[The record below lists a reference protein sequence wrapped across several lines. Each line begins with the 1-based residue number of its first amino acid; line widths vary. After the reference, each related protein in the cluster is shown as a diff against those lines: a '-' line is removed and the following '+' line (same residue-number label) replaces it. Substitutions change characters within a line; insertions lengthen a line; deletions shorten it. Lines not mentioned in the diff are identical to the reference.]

1 MGIMKLPLSDADID
15 EKACIRLIR
24 YAIDNGVNYL
34 DIDYP
39 YIPERY
45 KNILK
50 IIGSALEG
58 GYRRKVRLSI
68 NLPAMVIKSLP
79 DFDCYLN
86 KQLELLQIDRTD
98 HFLLGGMNR
107 QTWPQL
113 RELGII
119 HFIERAMA
127 SQRIGLPGFSFHD
140 DFQTL
145 KEVVTGYNWAFCS
158 FPYNYMEVDRLPGVF
173 GLKYAA
179 DKGLG
184 VVVTEPLK
192 RGRLIKDPPQSVAKC
207 WEEVVQKR
215 SLSEWGL
222 RWAWDQSFVSTV
234 ICDMSSVEEIEQN
247 LWLADQVIPNSLSV
261 EEELMF
267 NRVRDAY
274 RRFKPLKCTTCRACM
289 PCPQDIDVP
298 RIFELYSDGL
308 MYDDAETAR
317 AILHF
322 EQHQIEACN
331 GCGVC
336 ARRCGKGIDIPEI
349 LKTVQRM

>member
-1 MGIMKLPLSDADID
+1 MKLPVSGAGID
-15 EKACIRLIR
+15 ERNCIRLIR
-24 YAIDNGVNYL
+24 YAIDRGVNYL
-34 DIDYP
+34 GIDYP
-39 YIPERY
+39 YIPERL
-45 KNILK
+45 KNIRK

-68 NLPAMVIKSLP
+68 TLPAMLIKSP
-79 DFDCYLN
+79 SDFDSYLN
-86 KQLELLQIDRTD
+86 RQLELLRIDRTD
-98 HFLLGGMNR
+98 HFLLGGMDR
-107 QTWPQL
+107 QTWPRL

-119 HFIERAMA
+119 RSIEQAMA

-158 FPYNYMEVDRLPGVF
+158 FPYNYMEVDRLPGAF

-184 VVVTEPLK
+184 VVITEPLK
-192 RGRLIKDPPQSVAKC
+192 RGRLIKNPPQSVARC
-207 WEEVVQKR
+207 WEGADQKR

-222 RWAWDQSFVSTV
+222 RWIWDQPFISTV
-234 ICDMSSVEEIEQN
+234 ICDMTSVEEVEQN
-247 LWLADQVIPNSLSV
+247 LWLADQVKPNSLSV
-261 EEELMF
+261 EEELLF
-267 NRVRDAY
+267 NRVREAY
-274 RRFKPLKCTTCRACM
+274 RRFKPLKCTTCRACL
-289 PCPQDIDVP
+289 PCPQDIDIP
-298 RIFELYSDGL
+298 RIFELYNDGL

-317 AILHF
+317 AILDF
-322 EQHQIEACN
+322 EQHRIEDCD

-336 ARRCGKGIDIPEI
+336 ARRCGKDIDIPQV

>member
-1 MGIMKLPLSDADID
+1 MKLPVSGAGID
-15 EKACIRLIR
+15 ERNCIRLIR
-24 YAIDNGVNYL
+24 YAIDRGVNYL
-34 DIDYP
+34 GIDYP
-39 YIPERY
+39 YIPERL
-45 KNILK
+45 KNIRK

-68 NLPAMVIKSLP
+68 TLPAMLIKSP
-79 DFDCYLN
+79 SDFDSYLN
-86 KQLELLQIDRTD
+86 RQLELLRIDRTD
-98 HFLLGGMNR
+98 HFLLGGMDR
-107 QTWPQL
+107 QTWPRL

-119 HFIERAMA
+119 RSIEQAMA

-158 FPYNYMEVDRLPGVF
+158 FPYNYMEVDRLPGAF

-184 VVVTEPLK
+184 VVITEPLK
-192 RGRLIKDPPQSVAKC
+192 RGRLIKNPPQ
-207 WEEVVQKR
+207 
-215 SLSEWGL
+215 
-222 RWAWDQSFVSTV
+222 
-234 ICDMSSVEEIEQN
+234 
-247 LWLADQVIPNSLSV
+247 
-261 EEELMF
+261 
-267 NRVRDAY
+267 
-274 RRFKPLKCTTCRACM
+274 FKPLKCTPCRACL
-289 PCPQDIDVP
+289 PCPQDIDIP
-298 RIFELYSDGL
+298 RIFELYNDGL

-317 AILHF
+317 AILDF
-322 EQHQIEACN
+322 EQHRIEDCD